1 MSLIFANGESFATG
15 ALRYSYGP
23 ATPGETT
30 NRIIMPV
37 EIEGVSTN
45 AVVDT
50 GAPYVIC
57 EPRIARQMGFDPTWA
72 IGREKMLVRGMWLD
86 GSIARLSVK
95 LEATIGTSID
105 VDATAFVP
113 DVEEFWGD
121 LPSFI
126 GLMGFLERIR
136 FAVDPST
143 DTFYFG
149 KL

>member
-1 MSLIFANGESFATG
+1 
-15 ALRYSYGP
+15 
-23 ATPGETT
+23 
-30 NRIIMPV
+30 
-37 EIEGVSTN
+37 
-45 AVVDT
+45 
-50 GAPYVIC
+50 
-57 EPRIARQMGFDPTWA
+57 
-72 IGREKMLVRGMWLD
+72 
-86 GSIARLSVK
+86 LSVK